1 MKKKDFMRSLPE
13 KMAGRAGGYGGERLN
28 GEMAKDQDT
37 DIKMMDNAGEAER

>member
-1 MKKKDFMRSLPE
+1 ME
-13 KMAGRAGGYGGERLN
+13 KSGVN